1 VKVGI
6 LGGSFDPIHFGHLR
20 AAENAREALGLGEV
34 LFIPAGQ
41 PPHKRENAL
50 SPARDRLA
58 MVTLATAG
66 NRAFL
71 PSDTEL
77 ERSGPS
83 YTVDT
88 LKAFRAERPG
98 DDLFLV
104 VGSDTLPEMSGWY
117 QPERLFA
124 LCTVAVAGRPGALAG
139 KAPAGAQVVEL
150 PGPGLEVSA
159 TDVRR
164 RVRDGKSVRYLV
176 PEAVAEYIAKR
187 GLYT

>member
-1 VKVGI
+1 MKVGI

-20 AAENAREALGLGEV
+20 AAENAREALGLREV

-41 PPHKRENAL
+41 PPHKSLNSL

-71 PSDTEL
+71 PSDAEL
-77 ERSGPS
+77 QRSGPS
-83 YTVDT
+83 YMADT
-88 LKAFRAERPG
+88 LRALRAERPR

-104 VGSDTLPEMSGWY
+104 VGSDTLPEMSDWY
-117 QPERLFA
+117 QPEHLFA
-124 LCTVAVAGRPGALAG
+124 LCTVAVAGRPGVATG
-139 KAPAGAQVVEL
+139 KAPAGAKVLEL
-150 PGPGLEVSA
+150 PGPGLEMSA
-159 TDVRR
+159 TDLRR
-164 RVRDGKSVRYLV
+164 RVREGKSVRYLV
-176 PEAVAEYIAKR
+176 PDTVAEYIAKR

>member
-20 AAENAREALGLGEV
+20 AAENAREALGLDEV

-41 PPHKRENAL
+41 PPHKSSNPL
-50 SPARDRLA
+50 SPARDRMA

-66 NRAFL
+66 NRTFL
-71 PSDTEL
+71 PCDAEL

-83 YTVDT
+83 YTADT
-88 LKAFRAERPG
+88 LNTLRAERPA

-104 VGSDTLPEMSGWY
+104 VGSDTLAEMSSWY
-117 QPERLFA
+117 RPDLLFA
-124 LCTVAVAGRPGALAG
+124 LCTVAVAGRPGALVG
-139 KAPAGAQVVEL
+139 KAPAAAKVVDL

-159 TDVRR
+159 TDVRK
-164 RVRDGKSVRYLV
+164 RVREGRSVRYLV
-176 PEAVAEYIAKR
+176 PDAVAEYIAKR